1 MASLDCQFGHLECE
15 WVDQGM
21 MQVGLFFRCC
31 FMCCHTLPP
40 VGARRAWWF
49 SCLPLRG
56 SPRMGGWNGDLKG
69 WRRARNKKIID
80 IQKKKNLVLWEGI
93 EWDGPVK
100 TYLVP
105 WSLRLKGD
113 PGERWQ
119 LFRTLGPPE
128 RPNSGVSTFFS
139 ECIFITLK
147 HTQSENG
154 KVTITMTQEKAVR
167 SHPQIPMP
175 MSPSLAGRKEKKL
188 RVGQKVRKTFFSSW
202 EK

>member
-1 MASLDCQFGHLECE
+1 MLLLLLLKLERRRRQLPSPQLPGSYLAALSSSHYQCDMASLDCQFGHWNLNGWIRVCF
-15 WVDQGM
+15 
-21 MQVGLFFRCC
+21 LRCC

-80 IQKKKNLVLWEGI
+80 IQMKKNLVLWEGM

-128 RPNSGVSTFFS
+128 RPNSWVSTFFS
-139 ECIFITLK
+139 ENV
-147 HTQSENG
+147 S
-154 KVTITMTQEKAVR
+154 
-167 SHPQIPMP
+167 
-175 MSPSLAGRKEKKL
+175 SLPWNTRRAKMAKWR
-188 RVGQKVRKTFFSSW
+188 
-202 EK
+202 